1 MKLVKIPIQQPFL
14 KSTIDYFLKENESF
28 LPDFSHLFCVFPSKR
43 SAFYFKQN
51 LAKKINNAFIPPKLF
66 SVLEFYEWLLTDKW
80 NICWQL
86 PCSCSDK
93 NEERVFPEKFALNL
107 LLWNTLKDYKE
118 KLKELKIGEEL
129 EESFLKFLSMGG
141 KLRSFFQEL
150 EKEEVGFDDLKKEA
164 LYSDYE
170 EHISIL
176 QDVFSCFKEVL
187 KANKF
192 WDDAERLKRI
202 EKFVNTSPNLP
213 LNKLYFCGFLAVT
226 KKEKK
231 IVNTLSKLFTVD
243 WIISW
248 DENDFI
254 RKNIEGLNFNET
266 IELPHHPQLS
276 PEIEVFQ
283 CQNTIEE
290 IAFIIK
296 AIEKLNEKIS
306 LNEIAVVLPEE
317 SLAIPLISFL
327 EKLGIPYNYSSGSP
341 FKTSLSYSFV
351 ETLCEVREANFYSS
365 DILSFL
371 GHPFLKGM
379 SDYAEKIE
387 ETLENKKKIRFDIF
401 TEHIKGYEEI
411 ESSLREIFSVFNVDN
426 IDTFCQKMRYI
437 LDKYSE
443 EYINIHEKDAYHE
456 ILDEMRFFSKIGD
469 FSEQLQGSCQ
479 QMFHLSDF
487 HSIAHLFL
495 NLGNEKRISLY
506 GIKEK
511 GIQILGVLEARGID
525 FKAVVVPSLREGIF
539 PEKSEKEYFLNTY
552 IRKQVGLPTF
562 NDREALFKCYF
573 DELLNHPYVYLAS
586 KVNEKEGWE
595 ESRFLYPFYLKRID
609 AKILFPQKTVNIK
622 KELTLPK
629 KRDYK
634 EKLLDINYSATSIND
649 FLFCPYKF
657 YLKNVKDIA
666 EPRRWKGEMEA
677 VDYGIIIHNTL
688 KKIYQKEISWSELKA
703 NFEKELVSG
712 TTTFYDKWRMKI
724 YIKKFEDFF
733 NEEKDRFNK
742 GWKIRELEVKRQAHY
757 VLNNNILINI
767 KGIIDRIDER
777 DGKYAILDYKTGN
790 IRKTYVKDK
799 LMNVQLPFYV
809 LLLDE
814 SGYTKAENVVEL
826 GFYDLKKDFRL
837 KTEKIDMKRFRDE
850 INKIFD
856 LILDEDSSFCFTPQ
870 EEKCNMCPY
879 RQICKRWLSDKS
891 GQL

>member
-1 MKLVKIPIQQPFL
+1 M
-14 KSTIDYFLKENESF
+14 
-28 LPDFSHLFCVFPSKR
+28 
-43 SAFYFKQN
+43 
-51 LAKKINNAFIPPKLF
+51 
-66 SVLEFYEWLLTDKW
+66 
-80 NICWQL
+80 
-86 PCSCSDK
+86 
-93 NEERVFPEKFALNL
+93 
-107 LLWNTLKDYKE
+107 
-118 KLKELKIGEEL
+118 
-129 EESFLKFLSMGG
+129 
-141 KLRSFFQEL
+141 
-150 EKEEVGFDDLKKEA
+150 EKEEVDFDDLKKEA

-176 QDVFSCFKEVL
+176 QDVFSCFKEAL
-187 KANKF
+187 RANKF
-192 WDDAERLKRI
+192 LDDAERLKRI
-202 EKFVNTSPNLP
+202 EDFVNTSPNLL
-213 LNKLYFCGFLAVT
+213 LNKLYFCGFLALT

-231 IVNTLSKLFTVD
+231 IINALSKLFPVD

-248 DENDFI
+248 DGKDFI

-266 IELPHHPQLS
+266 IELSYHPQVS

-283 CQNTIEE
+283 CQNTTEE

-296 AIEKLNEKIS
+296 AIERADKKNIP

-327 EKLGIPYNYSSGSP
+327 EKLGIPYNYSSGLP

-351 ETLCEVREANFYSS
+351 ENLCEVREANFYST

-371 GHPFLKGM
+371 RHPFLKRM
-379 SDYAEKIE
+379 NDYVEKIE
-387 ETLENKKKIRFDIF
+387 ETLENKKKIRFNIF

-426 IDTFCQKMRYI
+426 IDTFCQRIGYI

-443 EYINIHEKDAYHE
+443 GYINIHEKDAYHE
-456 ILDEMRFFSKIGD
+456 ILDEMRFLANLNKDD
-469 FSEQLQGSCQ
+469 FPN
-479 QMFHLSDF
+479 F

-525 FKAVVVPSLREGIF
+525 FKAIVVPSLREGVF

-552 IRKQVGLPTF
+552 IRKRVGLPTS

-573 DELLNHPYVYLAS
+573 DELLNHSYVYLAS

-595 ESRFLYPFYLKRID
+595 ESRFLYPFCPKRID
-609 AKILFPQKTVNIK
+609 AKILFQTNGNIK

-634 EKLLDINYSATSIND
+634 EKLLNINYSATSIND

-677 VDYGIIIHNTL
+677 VDYGIVIHNTL

-724 YIKKFEDFF
+724 CIKKFENFF

-742 GWKIRELEVKRQAHY
+742 GWKIRELEIKRQAHY
-757 VLNNNILINI
+757 ALNNNILINI

-790 IRKTYVKDK
+790 IRKTYVKDE

-814 SGYTKAENVVEL
+814 SGYTKAESIIEL

-850 INKIFD
+850 INEIFN
-856 LILDEDSSFCFTPQ
+856 LILDEDSSFYFTPQ
-870 EEKCNMCPY
+870 EERCNMCPY